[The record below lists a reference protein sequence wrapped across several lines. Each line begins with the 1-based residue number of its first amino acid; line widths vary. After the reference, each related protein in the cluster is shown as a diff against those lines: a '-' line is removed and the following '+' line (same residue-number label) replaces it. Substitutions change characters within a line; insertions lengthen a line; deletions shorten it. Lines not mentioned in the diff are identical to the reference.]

1 LPPVQPGFSTGLRDR
16 AKESLHTDTIALYPS
31 GAGLRQGRGR
41 AEGQSGENFI
51 GIFSTIKDKIFG
63 KKEEP
68 KAQVVA
74 AAAPA
79 VAPPVAAAAPAPL
92 AISEVDVEAS
102 LDAMAGSDKLN
113 WRTSIVDLMKLIGLD
128 ASYAERKELA
138 EELGRTDYE
147 GSADDNIWLHKQVM
161 SELAKNG
168 GKVPASL
175 RD

>member
-1 LPPVQPGFSTGLRDR
+1 
-16 AKESLHTDTIALYPS
+16 
-31 GAGLRQGRGR
+31 
-41 AEGQSGENFI
+41 
-51 GIFSTIKDKIFG
+51 
-63 KKEEP
+63 
-68 KAQVVA
+68 
-74 AAAPA
+74 
-79 VAPPVAAAAPAPL
+79 
-92 AISEVDVEAS
+92 
-102 LDAMAGSDKLN
+102 MAGSDKLN